1 MTVSQYDI
9 AKAAGVSQRAV
20 SFALNGKP
28 NVSKEKREKII
39 KVAHKMGYRPS
50 ASARAMQRRS
60 TGAIGVLVQ
69 HYTSEEAML
78 EGINRVLQSAG
89 YFTMIEQY
97 GGVLKLNA
105 DQSRLLL
112 ERVVDG
118 LIIINADESVTDQV
132 HAQFDNLSSQM
143 VWLESAY
150 FGPSGCVRR
159 DEAAVAEHAVQYLA
173 SKGYNRI
180 LYIERH
186 AGLEPG
192 RKQFP
197 YTGGI
202 HYSCLSRHIAA
213 QETAEKLG
221 LNFAW
226 IDSMLRLEPLT
237 AEQLAEH
244 LDLAN
249 GDRVAILAY
258 DFWVAE
264 WANRRLLKLGLDC
277 PKDYG
282 LLCLDEH
289 RQFKTANIWPE
300 LSRYTFDRMT
310 IGQQAARMVLQMVS
324 EQSHGPSELI
334 GPELIAGQT
343 V

>member
-1 MTVSQYDI
+1 MSVSQYDI

-78 EGINRVLQSAG
+78 EGINRVLQDAG

-97 GGVLKLNA
+97 GGVLKLDANH
-105 DQSRLLL
+105 SRLLL

-118 LIIINADESVTDQV
+118 LIIINADESVTDLV
-132 HAQFDNLSSQM
+132 HSQFNNLASQM
-143 VWLESAY
+143 IWLECAH
-150 FGPSGCVRR
+150 FGSTGCVRR
-159 DEAAVAEHAVQYLA
+159 DESAVAKHAVEHLA
-173 SKGYNRI
+173 AKGYDRV

-197 YTGGI
+197 YSGGI
-202 HYSCLSRHIAA
+202 HYSCLDRHIAA
-213 QETAEKLG
+213 QQTAENLG
-221 LNFAW
+221 LKFDC

-237 AEQLAEH
+237 SEQLAEH
-244 LDLAN
+244 LDIQH

-264 WANRRLLKLGLDC
+264 WANRRLLRLGLDC
-277 PKDYG
+277 PRDYG

-300 LSRYTFDRMT
+300 LSRYTFDRLAA
-310 IGQQAARMVLQMVS
+310 GQQAANMLLGMVS
-324 EQSHGPSELI
+324 EKSQIASHSV
-334 GPELIAGQT
+334 GPELIAGET
-343 V
+343 L